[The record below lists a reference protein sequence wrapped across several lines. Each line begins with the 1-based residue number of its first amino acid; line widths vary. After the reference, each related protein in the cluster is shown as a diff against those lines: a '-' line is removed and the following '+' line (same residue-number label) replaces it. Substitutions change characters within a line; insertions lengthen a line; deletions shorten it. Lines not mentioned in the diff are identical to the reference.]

1 MTKQFLTTVAVLL
14 LGRAFAQ
21 ETAILVQP
29 MPLVQ
34 PAIIQEVTKYIQE
47 QEKTDTVF
55 AKQGAVLLS
64 LLPNRTFYRPK
75 YTRYHLIHI
84 YKAPNPEYANI
95 HGYTEIAGRLVLI
108 TLPILDNGVFATKQ
122 FQFPLQL
129 QNLFAKWKLTSS
141 PLTENAVPNNTKP
154 RSFRYYPAI
163 IEDDT
168 KPPVE

>member
-1 MTKQFLTTVAVLL
+1 MTKIFLTIVALLL
-14 LGRAFAQ
+14 LGNTYAQ

-34 PAIIQEVTKYIQE
+34 PAIIQEVTKYIQQ

-75 YTRYHLIHI
+75 YTRYHLINI
-84 YKAPNPEYANI
+84 YKAPNSEYANI

-122 FQFPLQL
+122 FEFPPQL
-129 QNLFAKWKLTSS
+129 QNLFAKWKLTGS
-141 PLTENAVPNNTKP
+141 PLPQNAVQNFATQ

-163 IEDDT
+163 IEDDK